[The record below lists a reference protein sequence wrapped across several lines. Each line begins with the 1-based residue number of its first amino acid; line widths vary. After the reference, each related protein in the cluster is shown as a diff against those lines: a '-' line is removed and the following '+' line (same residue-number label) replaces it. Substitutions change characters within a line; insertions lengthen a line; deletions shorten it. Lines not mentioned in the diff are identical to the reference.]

1 MGERTLFPNA
11 STKDTLAY
19 CWRQMQPDRVAFAG
33 ACTAIVLGTLANAV
47 AAPLIFAAL
56 LSRISQLGPT
66 TRDCGSPS
74 ARCSSPT
81 RFVLAAATVFGRIG
95 GWMNW
100 GATLR
105 SFGRAITSGYDHLIG
120 LSHSW
125 HTDRP
130 SGEVIATLETSTWA
144 FVDMIDAMVW
154 GILRISVTTLGA
166 IVVLGIV
173 AWPVALVMA
182 GLVGVFA
189 LVLHRRMGRVVA
201 AEKEFSDAHSRATG
215 VIADTIANLTTVRS
229 QAAEEREKEHVG
241 ALVADSISADLR
253 ARKVFTTTR
262 IQMESAMAFFNWA
275 SIVVGVVLA
284 LHHVAAAGA
293 VYLILFY
300 ATFVGTSLEES
311 FEFIRLISRAIGRC
325 AKFAGIAATQPD
337 IVDLPRARPTW
348 WCRTGGSSS
357 GTCASPTAAARPLF
371 DGLDLRIEPG
381 EHVGLVGPSGS
392 GKTTLTKLLLRFAD
406 RDGGLIEIDGQDIAR
421 VTQHSLRR
429 HIAYVPQDPQM
440 LHRTIAENICYGM
453 EDATRTASTWT
464 WCARWA
470 RPPTWTSSWSGS
482 PTGYE
487 TVVGERGH
495 EALGRPAPAG
505 GHRAGHGQGGQGAR
519 ARRGHLG
526 VGLGVGVARARGA
539 VAPHGRHDGPGGGA
553 PAGHHRPAR
562 PDRGA
567 RPRAR
572 RRAGHAR
579 RAAGRRPRRRLR
591 PSVGAPVGWLPG
603 RLTCGRRR
611 GRDRVRPVSATP
623 DAQPSVRQR
632 AGKTRKVVDQPGRV
646 DDVDEALVGF
656 GHRLGDGQAESRA
669 GHAHLGRRGQAGR
682 SARRVGRARSRGC
695 PGPSSRT
702 CTRA

>member
-19 CWRQMQPDRVAFAG
+19 CWRQMQPDRAAFTG

-47 AAPLIFAAL
+47 AAPLLFAAL
-56 LSRISQLGPT
+56 LSRIARLGPHE
-66 TRDCGSPS
+66 GLWESFGPLLV
-74 ARCSSPT
+74 AYA
-81 RFVLAAATVFGRIG
+81 FVLAAATLCGRIG

-120 LSHSW
+120 LSHAW

-154 GILRISVTTLGA
+154 GILRISVTTVGA

-173 AWPVALVMA
+173 AWPVAVVMA

-189 LVLHRRMGRVVA
+189 FVLHRRMGRVVA

-229 QAAEEREKEHVG
+229 QAAEDREKDHVG
-241 ALVADSISADLR
+241 ALVADSLSADLR
-253 ARKVFTTTR
+253 ARRVFTTTR

-284 LHHVAAAGA
+284 LHHVVAAGA

-325 AKFAGIAATQPD
+325 AKFAGIAATRPD
-337 IVDLPRARPTW
+337 IVDVPGAPDMAVPHGRVEFRDLQFAYRA
-348 WCRTGGSSS
+348 GV
-357 GTCASPTAAARPLF
+357 PLF
-371 DGLDLRIEPG
+371 EVLDLRIEPG

-392 GKTTLTKLLLRFAD
+392 GKTTLTKLMLRYAD
-406 RDGGLIEIDGQDIAR
+406 RDGGLIEIDGQDIAC

-453 EDATRTASTWT
+453 ELAHGVDMDLVRAVGRA
-464 WCARWA
+464 AYVDEFVERL
-470 RPPTWTSSWSGS
+470 PD
-482 PTGYE
+482 GYE
-487 TVVGERGH
+487 TLVGERGMKLSGGQRQRVAIAQAMAKGAKVLVLDEATSALDSESESLVQ
-495 EALGRPAPAG
+495 EALWHLMEGTTALVVAHRLATIARLDRIVVLDRGRVVEQGTHDELLSAG
-505 GHRAGHGQGGQGAR
+505 RAG
-519 ARRGHLG
+519 
-526 VGLGVGVARARGA
+526 VY
-539 VAPHGRHDGPGGGA
+539 
-553 PAGHHRPAR
+553 
-562 PDRGA
+562 
-567 RPRAR
+567 
-572 RRAGHAR
+572 
-579 RAAGRRPRRRLR
+579 
-591 PSVGAPVGWLPG
+591 G
-603 RLTCGRRR
+603 RLWAHQSG
-611 GRDRVRPVSATP
+611 
-623 DAQPSVRQR
+623 
-632 AGKTRKVVDQPGRV
+632 
-646 DDVDEALVGF
+646 GF
-656 GHRLGDGQAESRA
+656 LAA
-669 GHAHLGRRGQAGR
+669 
-682 SARRVGRARSRGC
+682 
-695 PGPSSRT
+695 
-702 CTRA
+702 

>member
-19 CWRQMQPDRVAFAG
+19 CWRQMQPDRAAFTG

-56 LSRISQLGPT
+56 LSRISQLGPHAHE
-66 TRDCGSPS
+66 GLWQSFGPLLL
-74 ARCSSPT
+74 AYAL
-81 RFVLAAATVFGRIG
+81 VLAAATLFGRIG

-105 SFGRAITSGYDHLIG
+105 SFARAITSGYEHLMS

-144 FVDMIDAMVW
+144 FADMIDATVW

-166 IVVLGIV
+166 IVVLGVV

-182 GLVGVFA
+182 ALVGVFG

-201 AEKEFSDAHSRATG
+201 AEKQFSDAHSRATG

-229 QAAEEREKEHVG
+229 QAAEEREMEHVG
-241 ALVADSISADLR
+241 SLVADSISADLR
-253 ARKVFTTTR
+253 ARKVFTATR

-275 SIVVGVVLA
+275 AIVVGVVLA

-337 IVDLPRARPTW
+337 IVDLPDAPDMVVSRGRVEFQGLRFAYRA
-348 WCRTGGSSS
+348 G
-357 GTCASPTAAARPLF
+357 APLF
-371 DGLDLRIEPG
+371 EGLDLRIEPG

-392 GKTTLTKLLLRFAD
+392 GKTTLTKLLLRYAD
-406 RDGGLIEIDGQDIAR
+406 RNGGSIEIDGQDIAR
-421 VTQHSLRR
+421 VTQHSLRG

-453 EDATRTASTWT
+453 EGADGQGVDMDLVRAVGRA
-464 WCARWA
+464 AYVDEFVERL
-470 RPPTWTSSWSGS
+470 PD
-482 PTGYE
+482 GYE
-487 TVVGERGH
+487 TMVGERGMKLSGGQRQRVAIAQAMAKGAKVLVLDEATSALDSESESLVQ
-495 EALGRPAPAG
+495 EALWHLMRGTTALVVAHRLATIARLDRIVVLDQGRVVE
-505 GHRAGHGQGGQGAR
+505 QGT
-519 ARRGHLG
+519 
-526 VGLGVGVARARGA
+526 
-539 VAPHGRHDGPGGGA
+539 
-553 PAGHHRPAR
+553 
-562 PDRGA
+562 
-567 RPRAR
+567 
-572 RRAGHAR
+572 HAELL
-579 RAAGRRPRRRLR
+579 AAGRNG
-591 PSVGAPVGWLPG
+591 VYG
-603 RLTCGRRR
+603 RLWAHQSG
-611 GRDRVRPVSATP
+611 
-623 DAQPSVRQR
+623 
-632 AGKTRKVVDQPGRV
+632 
-646 DDVDEALVGF
+646 GF
-656 GHRLGDGQAESRA
+656 MAA
-669 GHAHLGRRGQAGR
+669 
-682 SARRVGRARSRGC
+682 
-695 PGPSSRT
+695 
-702 CTRA
+702 

>member
-19 CWRQMQPDRVAFAG
+19 CWRQMQPDRAAFTG

-56 LSRISQLGPT
+56 LSRISQLGPHAHE
-66 TRDCGSPS
+66 GLWQSFGPLLV
-74 ARCSSPT
+74 AYA
-81 RFVLAAATVFGRIG
+81 FVLAAATLFGRIG

-105 SFGRAITSGYDHLIG
+105 SFGRAITSGYDHLMS

-144 FVDMIDAMVW
+144 FADMIDAMVW
-154 GILRISVTTLGA
+154 GILRISVTTVGA

-182 GLVGVFA
+182 GLVGVFG
-189 LVLHRRMGRVVA
+189 LVLHRRMGRVVT
-201 AEKEFSDAHSRATG
+201 AEKQFSDAHSRATG

-229 QAAEEREKEHVG
+229 QAAEEREMEHVSS
-241 ALVADSISADLR
+241 LVADSMRADLR

-275 SIVVGVVLA
+275 AIVVGVVLA

-337 IVDLPRARPTW
+337 IVDLPGAPDMVVPH
-348 WCRTGGSSS
+348 GGVEFVDLRFAYP
-357 GTCASPTAAARPLF
+357 GGAPLF
-371 DGLDLRIEPG
+371 EGLDLRIEPG

-392 GKTTLTKLLLRFAD
+392 GKTTLTKLLLRYAD
-406 RDGGLIEIDGQDIAR
+406 REGGSIEIDGQDIRR
-421 VTQHSLRR
+421 VTQHSLRG

-453 EDATRTASTWT
+453 ELADGQGVDMDLVRDVGRAAYVDEFVERL
-464 WCARWA
+464 
-470 RPPTWTSSWSGS
+470 PD
-482 PTGYE
+482 GYE
-487 TVVGERGH
+487 TMVGERGMKLSGGQRQRVAIAQAMAKGAKVLVLDEATSALDSESESLVQ
-495 EALGRPAPAG
+495 EALWHLMQGTTALVVA
-505 GHRAGHGQGGQGAR
+505 HRLATIAR
-519 ARRGHLG
+519 LDRIVVL
-526 VGLGVGVARARGA
+526 
-539 VAPHGRHDGPGGGA
+539 
-553 PAGHHRPAR
+553 
-562 PDRGA
+562 DRG
-567 RPRAR
+567 RVVEQ
-572 RRAGHAR
+572 GTHAELL
-579 RAAGRRPRRRLR
+579 AAGRNG
-591 PSVGAPVGWLPG
+591 VYG
-603 RLTCGRRR
+603 RLWAHQSG
-611 GRDRVRPVSATP
+611 
-623 DAQPSVRQR
+623 
-632 AGKTRKVVDQPGRV
+632 
-646 DDVDEALVGF
+646 GF
-656 GHRLGDGQAESRA
+656 LAA
-669 GHAHLGRRGQAGR
+669 
-682 SARRVGRARSRGC
+682 
-695 PGPSSRT
+695 
-702 CTRA
+702 